1 LAATAEPETQY
12 DYERR
17 LLREN
22 TPVFAEHC
30 LTIVTKSGV
39 RVRLVPKPEQL
50 RFDAALEKQRQAG
63 LPERIVALKARQVGV
78 STWLQ
83 AKLIQRTTQ
92 YPDRRA
98 LVLAHLRQTAGPVF
112 DIGKRMWENLP
123 DVDDIK
129 PKKFGGL
136 KQKTLEFTN
145 GSIYMAD
152 SAREF
157 ESGRGL
163 TIHDLH
169 LSEPA
174 FYPDAQRKLTGLLQA
189 VPDEPGT
196 LIAFESTANGQNYFK
211 DVWDDAES
219 GRSDYIAF
227 FSPWYRDPDY
237 RRGFANQAELNDFQD
252 TIGDGSLGEDEPDL
266 IAVMRAEG
274 FEDLEVFERLNWR
287 RWKVRNALAGD
298 LDRFRQEFPSTPLEA
313 FMTTGRHVFN
323 VGDIRRMQARVREQP
338 EPVTGT
344 LEPVGKLKERASRGI
359 TVHYPSAVEF
369 VEGPVHD
376 DRRPGWRIFEFP
388 KAKTDDEPGGQYVI
402 GVDASGGDEKEGTT
416 AYHVIDVVDHR
427 TRRQVAEYRSKIDP
441 DELAL
446 EVFKGA
452 VFYSKG
458 GHRPWV
464 AIEITGSWGGPAA
477 RRLAR
482 DFRYSPMYERQ
493 RLDTRSEKWDDR
505 LGWHTGFGEKKL
517 LLAELREM
525 LRNGEDG
532 VRSRGL
538 ADEFGTYILDD
549 RNRAKPEYGKTADRL
564 MAHGIAVC
572 VAREKPLRPERK
584 RGETRSTIDGIVLS
598 RTGYRGG

>member
-1 LAATAEPETQY
+1 VAVDTETQY

-39 RVRLVPKPEQL
+39 RVRLHPKPEQL

-237 RRGFANQAELNDFQD
+237 RRAFANQAELNDFQD

-266 IAVMRAEG
+266 IEVMRAEG
-274 FEDLEVFERLNWR
+274 FEDLEIFERLNWR

-313 FMTTGRHVFN
+313 FMTSGRHVFA
-323 VGDIRRMQARVREQP
+323 VGDIRRMQARVAQEAEP
-338 EPVTGT
+338 ESGVLVVKGSPKV
-344 LEPVGKLKERASRGI
+344 VKSRGV
-359 TVHYPSAVEF
+359 TVEIPQAVRFEPAR
-369 VEGPVHD
+369 VNEDCP
-376 DRRPGWRIFEFP
+376 PWGWRVWQHP
-388 KAKTDDEPGGQYVI
+388 VAKTDDMPAGQYVI
-402 GVDASGGDEKEGTT
+402 GVDASGGDEKEG
-416 AYHVIDVVDHR
+416 AAAFHVIDVIDHR
-427 TRRQVAEYRSKIDP
+427 TRQQVAEYRSKIDP
-441 DELAL
+441 DELGL
-446 EVFKGA
+446 EVFKA
-452 VFYSKG
+452 CLYWN
-458 GHRPWV
+458 HAWA
-464 AIEITGSWGGPAA
+464 AIEVTGSWGLPAA
-477 RRLAR
+477 KRLR
-482 DFRYSPMYERQ
+482 FDYRYPFTYQRQTPGSSKER
-493 RLDTRSEKWDDR
+493 TEDR
-505 LGWHTGFGEKKL
+505 LGWHTGFESKRL

-584 RGETRSTIDGIVLS
+584 RGETRSTIDGITLS
-598 RTGYRGG
+598 RTGYRG